1 MNRWDWLRGAA
12 GVAQGDSTLD
22 VIARLEVKL
31 ENYMRLTTDSL
42 AAFQRNLENSMTQ
55 IFREEVEKIGKRLT
69 GIEERL
75 AVLESIIFEPDPDRR
90 QRLISEETERR

>member
-1 MNRWDWLRGAA
+1 
-12 GVAQGDSTLD
+12 
-22 VIARLEVKL
+22 
-31 ENYMRLTTDSL
+31 
-42 AAFQRNLENSMTQ
+42 MTQ